1 MKKIILLAFFIVLA
15 TSNKSAFSQAYKC
28 KIEKSVGFTYNAKLN
43 NWEPF
48 ANEAIDDSTSFI
60 LSRELSDA
68 KSNFKEEW
76 ILRRPPQSQFKK
88 HCGSF
93 SEDDILSCNDGVIF
107 SFSRKTKRFLYT
119 IHEGYIFN
127 DESINPNLNNNES
140 SGERLARA
148 LAVRMYPVHHIG
160 RCSVY

>member
-1 MKKIILLAFFIVLA
+1 MIFFVLFLALA
-15 TSNKSAFSQAYKC
+15 LSNKSAFSQAYKC
-28 KIEKSVGFTYNAKLN
+28 KTEKSVGFYYNVKLN
-43 NWEPF
+43 NWESF
-48 ANEAIDDSTSFI
+48 ANEGTDDSISFI
-60 LSRELSDA
+60 LNRELSDA

-76 ILRRPPQSQFKK
+76 ILRRPQQSQFKK

-93 SEDDILSCNDGVIF
+93 SEDDILSCNDGVTF

-127 DESINPNLNNNES
+127 DESINPNLNNKES

-148 LAVRMYPVHHIG
+148 LASHLYPVHHIG